1 MLAAQGAVKEVF
13 ENGGWQILEPIML
26 VEVTAPEEF
35 QGAIIGQL
43 NKRHGIITGT
53 EGSEGW
59 FTVYAE
65 VPLNDMFG
73 YAGELRSSTQGKGE
87 FSMEY
92 SRYSPCLPDIQ
103 EMLVNEYQQSQGITV
118 EKKQKKKN

>member
-1 MLAAQGAVKEVF
+1 MVICVCLVF
-13 ENGGWQILEPIML
+13 EKGAWQVLEPIMA
-26 VEVTAPEEF
+26 VEVTAPDEF
-35 QGAIIGQL
+35 QGAVIGQL
-43 NKRHGIITGT
+43 NKRHGIITGSD
-53 EGSEGW
+53 GIEGW

-92 SRYSPCLPDIQ
+92 SRYSPCLPEVQDQLIQ
-103 EMLVNEYQQSQGITV
+103 EYQRSMGLLPD
-118 EKKQKKKN
+118 KAQKKKKN